1 MTSRN
6 EEDDLCYIKIISTA
20 GLLSNNLKIISRS
33 STHFT
38 TTFSPLLVI
47 KINPLPMKNQRTNAK
62 LINDHSIFDFSVL
75 VI

>member
-20 GLLSNNLKIISRS
+20 GLLS

-38 TTFSPLLVI
+38 TTFCPRLVI
-47 KINPLPMKNQRTNAK
+47 KINPLPNEKSTNSCKAYK
-62 LINDHSIFDFSVL
+62 
-75 VI
+75 

>member
-20 GLLSNNLKIISRS
+20 GLLS

-38 TTFSPLLVI
+38 TTFSPRLVI